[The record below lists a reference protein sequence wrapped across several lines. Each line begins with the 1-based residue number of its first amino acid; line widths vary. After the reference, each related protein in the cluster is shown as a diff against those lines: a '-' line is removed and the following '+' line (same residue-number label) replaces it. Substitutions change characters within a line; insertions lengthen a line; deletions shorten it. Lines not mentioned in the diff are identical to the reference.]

1 MRLACREVVEMAWIF
16 FGKGVE
22 ASDTLS

>member
-22 ASDTLS
+22 TSDTLS